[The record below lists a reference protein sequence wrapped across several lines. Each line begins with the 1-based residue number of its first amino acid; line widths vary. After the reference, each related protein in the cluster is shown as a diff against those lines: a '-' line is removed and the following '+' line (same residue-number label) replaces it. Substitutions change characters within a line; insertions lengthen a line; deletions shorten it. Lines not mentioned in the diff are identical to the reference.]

1 MRSVQFSPDNQKL
14 LTASDDKAVKVFVFD
29 CLTIM
34 TLTSSY
40 DKVVLTYLFDAI
52 GLGRG
57 ENEVHLLN
65 DRAHKLGE
73 VRKVVSRRPPHSLLQ
88 VFEKKYYL
96 KKTVLRIAWLY
107 KHRKTLHCMQHTE
120 LQRSSIASKSRSAMT
135 EL

>member
-29 CLTIM
+29 CLDIYDSH
-34 TLTSSY
+34 LLLWLGSLNLSY
-40 DKVVLTYLFDAI
+40 FI
-52 GLGRG
+52 GMGRG

-96 KKTVLRIAWLY
+96 KKY
-107 KHRKTLHCMQHTE
+107 
-120 LQRSSIASKSRSAMT
+120 SA
-135 EL
+135 